1 MEIAISLELGMN
13 VNVFEFYV
21 DSLTSSFFLL
31 SSSIT
36 FLAFFTPICSLRLNT
51 LIFDHVSSHAA
62 THRYTLN
69 QSLVVHSRY
78 TQGRSFQPIAWVI
91 SHLWS
96 ENSPV
101 NYNIQTAGNSRENA
115 RSLRE
120 KC

>member
-31 SSSIT
+31 TSSIT

-51 LIFDHVSSHAA
+51 LIFDHVSSPAA
-62 THRYTLN
+62 THHLTLN
-69 QSLVVHSRY
+69 QSLVVPSRNI
-78 TQGRSFQPIAWVI
+78 QGRPFQPIASGQPAVRP
-91 SHLWS
+91 

-101 NYNIQTAGNSRENA
+101 N
-115 RSLRE
+115 
-120 KC
+120 